1 MPASIAS
8 ELNKVVAKFI
18 WNSTDGRKIHWVC
31 WEQLCLPRQFGG
43 LGLVDFKVKI
53 KALLYKWFWRL
64 FGTRVGDD
72 SSLEFWSDNWVNGL
86 SLKNMFPRIFALAVK
101 KAGKVADFGQWVDGI
116 WQWKIQLR
124 RAIFDWEVGIWEN
137 FSQTLKGC
145 SLGIIPSDCLRW
157 TLSSSGLIPHDIE
170 LFASKVLINRVP
182 TKNGKVFNNE
192 KWDGSMAIDRVWLFL
207 GWWSKA
213 NWPDLSFSVN
223 EFIRDPKIW
232 SLAVLF
238 VSSIPRSIW
247 IPPVKGGGGN

>member
-1 MPASIAS
+1 MGFGVRWRGWIRSCISSALILVLVNGSPTDRFRIKRVALTKSMLSSMPLYFLSMFKMPASIAS

-182 TKNGKVFNNE
+182 TKFE
-192 KWDGSMAIDRVWLFL
+192 
-207 GWWSKA
+207 
-213 NWPDLSFSVN
+213 
-223 EFIRDPKIW
+223 
-232 SLAVLF
+232 
-238 VSSIPRSIW
+238 
-247 IPPVKGGGGN
+247 